1 MLETIETLT
10 AMSDWAESVRARGKQ
25 IAFVPTMGALHQ
37 GHLSLITAARK
48 LADHVVL
55 SIFVN
60 PTQFGPNEDFTKYPR
75 DLPGDLAKAVTAGAD
90 LAFTPEVSAMYPE
103 DAQTFVEVGS
113 IARGLCGDRRPHHF
127 RGVATIV
134 CKLFHIVHPHVA
146 IFGEKDF
153 QQLAVIRQMVRDLN
167 MHVTIVGHPTVRDA
181 DGLALSSRNA
191 YLSAEERSRAL
202 AISQSLSAA
211 HACFA
216 AGERS
221 VENLVHTATEHL
233 KSQVDRVDY
242 LEIRDAHNLQVINRL
257 EKPAVMLVAAYV
269 GKTRLIDNLRLE

>member
-90 LAFTPEVSAMYPE
+90 LAFAPEVSAMYPQ

-113 IARGLCGDRRPHHF
+113 IAEGLCGDRRPHHF

-134 CKLFHIVHPHVA
+134 CKLLHIVRPHVA

-191 YLSAEERSRAL
+191 FLSAEERTRAL
-202 AISQSLSAA
+202 AISQSLFAA

-221 VENLVHTATEHL
+221 VENLVHTAMEHL
-233 KSQVDRVDY
+233 KCQVDRVDY
-242 LEIRDAHNLQVINRL
+242 LEIRDAHHLQVINSL